1 MNPSGALTAAQAIRK
16 ECRFCIGAA
25 QANCTTAVCKLHP
38 DVFKCRSSVKR
49 IRAHCLECA
58 AQDIHET
65 KFEAVA
71 TCNGHLLRENE
82 NEIRWTDA
90 DGVER
95 GACFLHLYRVGK
107 NPDRRK
113 MSSEARAKRSE
124 VLAKHRPRPYKREPF
139 PSVGSTITPPAISE
153 EGGR

>member
-1 MNPSGALTAAQAIRK
+1 MNSSGASTAAQAIRK

-82 NEIRWTDA
+82 NAVRWID
-90 DGVER
+90 DEERER
-95 GACFLHLYRVGK
+95 GVCFLHLYRVGK

-113 MSSEARAKRSE
+113 MSSETRAKRSE
-124 VLAKHRPRPYKREPF
+124 ILAKHRPRPCKRGKFSPA
-139 PSVGSTITPPAISE
+139 GSTIYSPSIP
-153 EGGR
+153 EGER